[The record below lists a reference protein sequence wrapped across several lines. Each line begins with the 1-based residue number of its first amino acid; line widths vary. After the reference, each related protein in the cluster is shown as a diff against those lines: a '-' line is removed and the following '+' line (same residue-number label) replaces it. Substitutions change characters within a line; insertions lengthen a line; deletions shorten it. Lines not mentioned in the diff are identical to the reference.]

1 VRIRF
6 IRSAIFAG
14 AVSLAI
20 FSAGCSKK
28 AEEAPAS
35 AVDEKAPAVFRANF
49 DTSKGGF
56 IVEVTRDWAPLGADR
71 FYTLV
76 KTGFFD
82 NARFFR
88 VLPGFMVQFGLA
100 ADPAQ
105 NKRWGN
111 LIDDPVKE
119 SNKPGYITFATAGPG
134 TRTTQVFINYGQ
146 NTRLDGQGFAP
157 FGKVVSGMDVVQQ
170 LFSDYGEGAPQ
181 GAGPAQDKIQAL
193 GNAYLEKDF
202 PKLDYIKTAK
212 LAGN

>member
-181 GAGPAQDKIQAL
+181 GAGPAQDQIQAL